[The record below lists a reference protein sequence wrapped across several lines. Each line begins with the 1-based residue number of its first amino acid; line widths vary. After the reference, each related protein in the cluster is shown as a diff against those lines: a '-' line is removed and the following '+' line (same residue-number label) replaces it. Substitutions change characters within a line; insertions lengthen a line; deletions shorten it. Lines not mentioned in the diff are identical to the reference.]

1 MLVRGGIA
9 EDALWIEAM
18 IMQVIFKIL
27 DFILKR
33 KTKGY
38 DGRI

>member
-1 MLVRGGIA
+1 MRGSIA
-9 EDALWIEAM
+9 EDELWTEAM

-38 DGRI
+38 DGSI

>member
-1 MLVRGGIA
+1 MLGRGSIA
-9 EDALWIEAM
+9 EDGLWIEAM

-27 DFILKR
+27 DFTLKR
-33 KTKGY
+33 KTKGD